1 MKDILGRIQQRCS
14 SQYVVDNAI
23 HYPRHAWLLLSK
35 QNRALHITAVDYLV
49 QRTWLVVSSL
59 ILFSVEQSFN
69 VLSISQLCTQPPF
82 FLCFSSKEIIFDDN
96 QCWGWKSIK
105 GHEHSDE
112 QDDMNIEKCLGGGG
126 CVAFHGLCPSNSWP
140 LTIIWIYYWT
150 LAAPQHHYSTY
161 NDSFYFRGEQLCH
174 SGFPQ
179 QYLGESNKTNNVTP
193 SGCHADPNIRMY
205 SSASAW
211 RPWLWPIL
219 SVGMVPPKHERTEK
233 WRGDARTDASPPK
246 RRQLFG
252 NNSAGHPAH
261 LQLCGLSVQSS
272 FSFFMA
278 FPWRAITTPWILLS
292 HINTHFIL
300 QAYVK

>member
-1 MKDILGRIQQRCS
+1 MFFPSANCAPNPLSSCVLALKKSYLMTISAEAEKALKDMSILMSRM
-14 SQYVVDNAI
+14 
-23 HYPRHAWLLLSK
+23 
-35 QNRALHITAVDYLV
+35 
-49 QRTWLVVSSL
+49 TWTLK
-59 ILFSVEQSFN
+59 N
-69 VLSISQLCTQPPF
+69 V
-82 FLCFSSKEIIFDDN
+82 
-96 QCWGWKSIK
+96 W
-105 GHEHSDE
+105 
-112 QDDMNIEKCLGGGG
+112 GGGG
-126 CVAFHGLCPSNSWP
+126 VAFHGLCPSNSWP

-150 LAAPQHHYSTY
+150 LTAPQHHYSTY
-161 NDSFYFRGEQLCH
+161 NDSFCFRGEQLCH

-179 QYLGESNKTNNVTP
+179 QYLGESNKTNNITP